1 MSDTIFLVESKK
13 YFFKYIK
20 DDSIKLIYKDTNKI
34 INIIKKIVYK
44 FNLPLYNLFF
54 GVWKK
59 YIKDYNTVVI
69 LDTSYRRQIA
79 KYIKKKNRNCKVI
92 FYYWNI
98 INKDCEYDVKN
109 YKYLH
114 ERYIDEFWTFDK
126 YDANKYNMKYNPQ
139 FYTKNINL
147 NNKEKQYDIMFL
159 GKPKN
164 RKEKILK
171 LKTEFE
177 KKDLKLNFRIIEKG
191 EKLVSYDKYLE
202 MLSETKCILD
212 YNQDGQTG
220 LSLRPMEALFLEKKL
235 ITNNK
240 EIKNYDFYNSNN
252 IFILEED
259 NIEDIKEFMEKP
271 YKKIDSKIIDYY
283 NFEQWLNRFNIKE
296 MEN

>member
-1 MSDTIFLVESKK
+1 
-13 YFFKYIK
+13 
-20 DDSIKLIYKDTNKI
+20 
-34 INIIKKIVYK
+34 
-44 FNLPLYNLFF
+44 
-54 GVWKK
+54 
-59 YIKDYNTVVI
+59 
-69 LDTSYRRQIA
+69 
-79 KYIKKKNRNCKVI
+79 
-92 FYYWNI
+92 
-98 INKDCEYDVKN
+98 
-109 YKYLH
+109 
-114 ERYIDEFWTFDK
+114 
-126 YDANKYNMKYNPQ
+126 
-139 FYTKNINL
+139 
-147 NNKEKQYDIMFL
+147 MFL

-177 KKDLKLNFRIIEKG
+177 KKDLKLNFRIIEKW